1 MPTDGRLKLKVFTS
15 RDQGE
20 NQVSDSVQGV
30 SNNGFLEPDDDPY
43 TFYSSFYAT
52 RDIRMTGGSLNYEQP
67 LTDDITFTTVL
78 GYKRGKRSVNGTTGG
93 TFTAFDHDFSDRVPQ
108 KSIEARLAGDTCPAN
123 WVVSSEEHRSEL
135 QSLMRHSSSVSC

>member
-52 RDIRMTGGSLNYEQP
+52 RDIRLTGGSPNYEQP

-78 GYKRGKRSVNGTTGG
+78 GYHRCNSSVNGTTGG
-93 TFTAFDHDFSDRVPQ
+93 PLRAFDSVFCGRV
-108 KSIEARLAGDTCPAN
+108 
-123 WVVSSEEHRSEL
+123 HR
-135 QSLMRHSSSVSC
+135 QS

>member
-1 MPTDGRLKLKVFTS
+1 MMAILSTLLWNMPTDSRLKLKVFTW

-78 GYKRGKRSVNGTTGG
+78 GYQRGKRSVNGTTGG
-93 TFTAFDHDFSDRVPQ
+93 PFQIGRA
-108 KSIEARLAGDTCPAN
+108 
-123 WVVSSEEHRSEL
+123 
-135 QSLMRHSSSVSC
+135 SCRERGCRYV

>member
-30 SNNGFLEPDDDPY
+30 SNNGFLEPDDDPC

-78 GYKRGKRSVNGTTGG
+78 GYQRGKRSVNGTTGG
-93 TFTAFDHDFSDRVPQ
+93 PIRAFDSAFSDRVTP
-108 KSIEARLAGDTCPAN
+108 KYIEARLPGAIGPPN
-123 WVVSSEEHRSEL
+123 RVVC
-135 QSLMRHSSSVSC
+135 V